1 MLDRIAYF
9 KGILASGD
17 FEKLKRYKTIN
28 ELLEDVC
35 HRYVDEPAIKWNA
48 GSKTYG
54 ELYAEVA
61 KVRGLLLS
69 KGLKKGNHVGVMF
82 YNEYDFVRSILAVT
96 TLGMVAVVMP
106 TSLPPQVIFG
116 LSHKFKL
123 DGLVYASDVESN
135 VSAAKAMGLKI
146 SFVNA
151 SELSLG
157 ATAPMEKVELN
168 TPAVIMFTG
177 GTTGAPKGAILS
189 HGNLCRGALNG
200 TYGPGRAF
208 KRRYLSLIPFTH
220 VFGLVRNL
228 LSVLETGSSLYLLKD
243 PSAFVKEMAIAK
255 PEAMVLVPALANM
268 VYGLVMAYGKGIL
281 GGSLEFIICG
291 GSVVSPE
298 LINRLLSVGIICC
311 PGYGLTETANLV
323 SGSGEYARKPASVGC
338 PYPDQQLKVVNG
350 ELWIKGD
357 NVFLGYYG
365 DEEATKQVFE
375 DGWFKTGDLVYF
387 DDEGFLYIIGRSKNV
402 IVLDSGEKV
411 SPEAVEA
418 LVNANP
424 LVADSEVYQTRDE
437 HGTQIIGVEIFP
449 NMRAIEA
456 KQIKNPQEMMQ
467 KIVDGINVS
476 LAKHE
481 KIRQVIVR
489 DKDFPRTPAMKIIR
503 SKR

>member
-1 MLDRIAYF
+1 
-9 KGILASGD
+9 
-17 FEKLKRYKTIN
+17 
-28 ELLEDVC
+28 V
-35 HRYVDEPAIKWNA
+35 
-48 GSKTYG
+48 
-54 ELYAEVA
+54 
-61 KVRGLLLS
+61 
-69 KGLKKGNHVGVMF
+69 
-82 YNEYDFVRSILAVT
+82 
-96 TLGMVAVVMP
+96 
-106 TSLPPQVIFG
+106 
-116 LSHKFKL
+116 
-123 DGLVYASDVESN
+123 
-135 VSAAKAMGLKI
+135 
-146 SFVNA
+146 
-151 SELSLG
+151 
-157 ATAPMEKVELN
+157 
-168 TPAVIMFTG
+168 
-177 GTTGAPKGAILS
+177 
-189 HGNLCRGALNG
+189 
-200 TYGPGRAF
+200 
-208 KRRYLSLIPFTH
+208 
-220 VFGLVRNL
+220 
-228 LSVLETGSSLYLLKD
+228 KD
-243 PSAFVKEMAIAK
+243 SSAFVKEMAIAK

-402 IVLDSGEKV
+402 IVLDSGEK
-411 SPEAVEA
+411 
-418 LVNANP
+418 
-424 LVADSEVYQTRDE
+424 TRDE

-449 NMRAIEA
+449 NMRALEA
-456 KQIKNPQEMMQ
+456 KQIKNPQEMIQ